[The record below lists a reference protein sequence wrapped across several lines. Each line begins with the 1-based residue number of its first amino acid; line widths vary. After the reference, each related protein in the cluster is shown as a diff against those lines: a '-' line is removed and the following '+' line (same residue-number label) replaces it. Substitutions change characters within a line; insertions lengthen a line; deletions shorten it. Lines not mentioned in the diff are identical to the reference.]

1 MNDMTY
7 TSVSVIKQVENLY
20 DKTLKK
26 KVKEDIRRHKNLL
39 WSWIIRINIVKM
51 VIIPNT
57 TTDSM

>member
-20 DKTLKK
+20 DNTLKK
-26 KVKEDIRRHKNLL
+26 KFKEDIRRHKNLL